1 MEPTGKID
9 YSKFL
14 IEIYTYSGEKLKK
27 ASINQ
32 NNDFY
37 SSGLVPGMEY
47 NIVFS
52 YDNIFLLCAAFKCD
66 TEGKVVYF
74 CPAHFVYN
82 NEVSMLSAK
91 AGADLSNKVKRS
103 AAVNVPLTLWQKK
116 LIANFFDSHH
126 EATKTCIN
134 NVKHIKFKAGSDLA
148 SKVK

>member
-14 IEIYTYSGEKLKK
+14 IEIYTYSGEKLKN
-27 ASINQ
+27 ARINQ

-37 SSGLVPGMEY
+37 SSGLVPGIEY

-52 YDNIFLLCAAFKCD
+52 YDNIFLLCAAFICN

-74 CPAHFVYN
+74 NPAHFIFN

-91 AGADLSNKVKRS
+91 AGADLSNKVKRC

-116 LIANFFDSHH
+116 LIANFLESHH
-126 EATKTCIN
+126 DAARTCIK
-134 NVKHIKFKAGSDLA
+134 NVKHIKFKAGADLA